1 MDAVTAV
8 AGTGPAYYYFF
19 TEALMEA
26 AKRIGL
32 SPQYANLL
40 AKQTALGAARMM
52 LESGETPDVLRHKV
66 TSPGG
71 TTAAAMASLDENEVF
86 EHIVAGV
93 TAAFERSRAL
103 GSGGVGEVGE
113 QGKS

>member
-8 AGTGPAYYYFF
+8 SGTGPAYYYFF
-19 TEALMEA
+19 TEALVEA
-26 AKRIGL
+26 AKRVGL

-40 AKQTALGAARMM
+40 AKQTALGAAQMM
-52 LESGETPDVLRHKV
+52 LETGEPPDVLRAKV

-71 TTAAAMASLDENEVF
+71 TTAAAMAAMKDSQVF

-93 TAAFERSRAL
+93 AAAFNRSREL
-103 GSGGVGEVGE
+103 GS
-113 QGKS
+113 

>member
-8 AGTGPAYYYFF
+8 SGTGPAYYYFF

-26 AKRIGL
+26 AKHIGL
-32 SPQYANLL
+32 SPHYAGLL

-52 LESGETPDVLRHKV
+52 LESGETPGTLREKV

-71 TTAAAMASLDENEVF
+71 TTAAALASMRDSQVF
-86 EHIVAGV
+86 EHIIAGV
-93 TAAFERSRAL
+93 EAAFRRSREL
-103 GSGGVGEVGE
+103 GA
-113 QGKS
+113 